1 MTKTYKIADRI
12 KLYELGTNMNIK
24 AAEVAYKAMKG

>member
-1 MTKTYKIADRI
+1 MTKTYKIVNRI
-12 KLYELGTNMNIK
+12 KLYELGVNMNIE